1 LCRSPF
7 ERSPFDRAL
16 SGMLKRRTHSESC
29 LVALNSSSAASEE
42 PRSLQSTASIP
53 EGSVAAS
60 EGSAQSGIDADLLS
74 TMRFNDS
81 AYAEGGDTQ
90 HVMQAGS
97 IMMQLMRLLSP
108 IPCVCHG
115 CDECMAVL

>member
-1 LCRSPF
+1 
-7 ERSPFDRAL
+7 
-16 SGMLKRRTHSESC
+16 MLKGRTHSESC

-90 HVMQAGS
+90 HVMQSSPSWKYHDATNAPLVTHS
-97 IMMQLMRLLSP
+97 MRVPWL
-108 IPCVCHG
+108 
-115 CDECMAVL
+115 